1 MCEFLGR
8 ELECREVRF
17 CRRVFCAGFSFG
29 GESLLVEWGLVCLG
43 FQFRGGL
50 ALVSVSGLLCGRV
63 HTRAV
68 PGLPPGERETRFSYV
83 YAVGIED
90 VT

>member
-1 MCEFLGR
+1 MSRGPVLQASVLR
-8 ELECREVRF
+8 
-17 CRRVFCAGFSFG
+17 GFQFWG
-29 GESLLVEWGLVCLG
+29 GESLGRVG
-43 FQFRGGL
+43 FGVSWVSVSGGVL

-83 YAVGIED
+83 YAVGIEN